1 MRYDKFTIKSQ
12 EALADAQSLADK
24 KGQQEITP
32 LHLAYSLVSQPEGIV
47 RPILAKAGTPAALI
61 LEGLEK
67 ELEKLPKISG
77 SGLSGYVGP
86 DLKTVLDIAMAEAE
100 KMRDEFVSTEHLLL
114 AVLAKKDDPAA
125 RIFAGHGLT
134 RDLVFRVLQELRG
147 SQRVTDQNPEEKYQ
161 ALQKFTRDL
170 TDEARRQKLDPVIG
184 RDEEIRRVIQVLSRR
199 TKNNPVLIGEPGVG
213 KTAIVEGLA
222 RRIVSGDV
230 PESLKNKRI
239 LSLDMGALVAG
250 AKFRGEFEERL
261 KSVIKEVES
270 SNGEIVLFIDEM
282 HTLVGAGKSEG
293 SMDAGNML
301 KPPLARGELRCVGA
315 TTIGEYRKNI
325 EKDPALER
333 RFAPVLVPEPS
344 VEDSVSILR
353 GLKERY
359 EVHHKVGIKDSALVA
374 AATLSHRYI
383 TDRFL
388 PDKAIDLIDEA
399 ASRLRMEID
408 SLPSELDEIKRR
420 VLTLSV
426 EREALKKEH
435 DRGAQDRLA
444 KLEKELEA
452 LRVKEEAMT
461 RQWQEDKSVVT
472 RAAALKEEIEAARSE
487 FEAAQRDGDLARAAE
502 LQYGRLPALNKELET
517 LGAENSAGLIR
528 EEVDADDIA
537 EIVAKWTGIPVNR
550 LLEGEREKLVKMEE
564 RLAARVVGQKE
575 AIAAVSRAVR
585 RARAGIGDPG
595 RPIGSFIFLG
605 PTGVGK
611 TELGKA
617 LAEFLFDDESAMIRL
632 DMSEF
637 MEKHTVARLIGAP
650 PGYVGYEEGGYLTE
664 AVRRKPYSVI
674 LFDEIEKAHPE
685 VFNILLQLLD
695 DGRLTDGQGRTVDFK
710 NTVVVMTSNIGS
722 QFIVDAAGREP
733 EAMHGRV
740 MEALRGH
747 FRPEF
752 LNRVDDAV
760 IFHALS
766 EAEIERIVEIQVAI
780 LAKRLAERKL
790 TLRLSPEAVR
800 FLARSGFDNVY
811 GARPLQRAIQT
822 QLMDPLAMGILSGDI
837 IDGQLLEVAVNPAGD
852 GLIFIGLG
860 GGAGEGAGG
869 GPEAP
874 EDDDFAD
881 APRLIQ

>member
-32 LHLAYSLVSQPEGIV
+32 LHLAYTLVNQPEGIV
-47 RPILAKAGTPAALI
+47 RPILAKAGVQVPMIMEALD
-61 LEGLEK
+61 K
-67 ELEKLPKISG
+67 EIEKLPKISG
-77 SGLSGYVGP
+77 TGLTGYVGP
-86 DLKTVLDIAMAEAE
+86 DLKAVLDIALAESE

-114 AVLAKKDDPAA
+114 AILAKKDTPAA
-125 RIFAGHGLT
+125 RVFMDNGLS
-134 RDLVFRVLQELRG
+134 RDTVFKVLQELRG
-147 SQRVTDQNPEEKYQ
+147 HQRVTDQNPEEKYQ

-184 RDEEIRRVIQVLSRR
+184 RDEEIRRVMQVLSRR

-230 PESLKNKRI
+230 PETLKNKRV
-239 LSLDMGALVAG
+239 LSLDMGALIAG

-270 SNGEIVLFIDEM
+270 SSGEIILFIDEM
-282 HTLVGAGKSEG
+282 HTLVGAGKG
-293 SMDAGNML
+293 DGAMDAGNML
-301 KPPLARGELRCVGA
+301 KPPLARGELRCIGA
-315 TTIGEYRKNI
+315 TTITEYRKNI

-333 RFAPVLVPEPS
+333 RFQPVLVEEPS
-344 VEDSVSILR
+344 VEDTISILR

-359 EVHHKVGIKDSALVA
+359 EVHHKVGIMDSALVA

-388 PDKAIDLIDEA
+388 PDKAIDLVDEA
-399 ASRLRMEID
+399 ASHLRMEID

-420 VLTLSV
+420 VLTLSI

-435 DRGAQDRLA
+435 DRGAQERLA
-444 KLEKELEA
+444 KLEAEIMALEA
-452 LRVKEEAMT
+452 RDAEMT
-461 RQWQEDKSVVT
+461 RKWQADKDVIT
-472 RAAALKEEIEAARSE
+472 RAASLKEEIENIRAE
-487 FEAAQRDGDLARAAE
+487 IETAQREGDLGKAAE
-502 LQYGRLPALNKELET
+502 LQYGRLPALLAEL
-517 LGAENSAGLIR
+517 ENSAESSAGMVK

-537 EIVAKWTGIPVNR
+537 AIVAKWTGIPVNR
-550 LLEGEREKLVKMEE
+550 LLEGEREKLVFMEE
-564 RLAARVVGQKE
+564 RLSRRVVGQKE
-575 AIAAVSRAVR
+575 AIEAVSRAVR

-617 LAEFLFDDESAMIRL
+617 LAEFLFDDEQAMVRL

-637 MEKHTVARLIGAP
+637 MEKHAVSRLIGAP

-674 LFDEIEKAHPE
+674 LFDEVEKAHPE

-710 NTVVVMTSNIGS
+710 NTVVIMTSNIGS
-722 QFIVDAAGREP
+722 QFIVDDEGRNP
-733 EAMHGRV
+733 EVMRDRV
-740 MEALRGH
+740 MGALRSH

-752 LNRVDDAV
+752 LNRVDDIV
-760 IFHALS
+760 IFHSLT
-766 EAEIERIVEIQVAI
+766 EKEIESIVRIQVAI
-780 LAKRLAERKL
+780 LAGRLAERKL
-790 TLRLSPEAVR
+790 TMNLSPEAIS
-800 FLARSGFDNVY
+800 FLARAGFDSVY
-811 GARPLQRAIQT
+811 GARPLKRAIQT
-822 QLMDPLAMGILSGDI
+822 QLMDPLAMGLLSGEI
-837 IDGQLLEVAVNPAGD
+837 IDGQHLEVIVNAAGD
-852 GLIFIGLG
+852 GLTFGIP
-860 GGAGEGAGG
+860 EGG
-869 GPEAP
+869 GPESEPDVPEGDFEEPAP
-874 EDDDFAD
+874 K
-881 APRLIQ
+881 LIQ

>member
-12 EALADAQSLADK
+12 EALAEAQALADR

-32 LHLAYSLVSQPEGIV
+32 LHLAYSLVNQPEGIV
-47 RPILAKAGTPAALI
+47 RPILAKAGAPVAMI
-61 LEGLEK
+61 MEGLDR

-77 SGLSGYVGP
+77 TGLTGYVGP
-86 DLKTVLDIAMAEAE
+86 DLKTVLDIAQAESE
-100 KMRDEFVSTEHLLL
+100 KMKDEFVSTEHLLL
-114 AVLAKKDDPAA
+114 AILAKKDGPAA
-125 RIFAGHGLT
+125 RVFLDSGLT
-134 RDLVFRVLQELRG
+134 REVVFKVLQELRG
-147 SQRVTDQNPEEKYQ
+147 HQRVTDQNPEETYQ

-239 LSLDMGALVAG
+239 LSLDLGALVAG

-261 KSVIKEVES
+261 KSVIKEVEAS
-270 SNGEIVLFIDEM
+270 SGEIILFIDEM

-333 RFAPVLVPEPS
+333 RFAPVLVEEPS
-344 VEDSVSILR
+344 VEDTISILR

-359 EVHHKVGIKDSALVA
+359 EVHHKVGIKDSVLVA
-374 AATLSHRYI
+374 AATLSNRYI

-388 PDKAIDLIDEA
+388 PDKAIDLVDEA
-399 ASRLRMEID
+399 ASHLRMEID

-420 VLTLSV
+420 VLTLSI

-435 DRGAQDRLA
+435 DRGSQERLV
-444 KLEKELEA
+444 KLEKELADLEDRDA
-452 LRVKEEAMT
+452 EMT
-461 RQWQEDKSVVT
+461 KKWQADKDVIT
-472 RAAALKEEIEAARSE
+472 KAAALKEEIENVRAE
-487 FEAAQRDGDLARAAE
+487 IETAQRHGDLAKAAE
-502 LQYGRLPALNKELET
+502 LQYGRLPALNEELEKFS
-517 LGAENSAGLIR
+517 AESSAGMVK
-528 EEVDADDIA
+528 EEVDADDVA
-537 EIVAKWTGIPVNR
+537 EIVAKWTGIPVSR
-550 LLEGEREKLVKMEE
+550 LMEGEREKLVRMEE
-564 RLAARVVGQKE
+564 RLANRVIGQKE
-575 AIAAVSRAVR
+575 AIEAVSRAVR
-585 RARAGIGDPG
+585 RARAGIGDPN

-611 TELGKA
+611 TELAKA
-617 LAEFLFDDESAMIRL
+617 LAQFLFDDEQAMVRL
-632 DMSEF
+632 DMSEY
-637 MEKHTVARLIGAP
+637 MEKHAVARLIGAP

-674 LFDEIEKAHPE
+674 LFDEVEKAHPE
-685 VFNILLQLLD
+685 VFNTLLQLLD

-710 NTVVVMTSNIGS
+710 NTVIIMTSNIGS
-722 QFIVDAAGREP
+722 QFIVDDEGRSP
-733 EAMHGRV
+733 EVMRDRV
-740 MEALRGH
+740 MGALRSH

-752 LNRVDDAV
+752 LNRVDDIV
-760 IFHALS
+760 IFHSLS
-766 EAEIERIVEIQVAI
+766 ENDIERIVQIQVAI
-780 LAKRLAERKL
+780 LAARLAERKL
-790 TLRLSPEAVR
+790 TLHLSPEATS
-800 FLARSGFDNVY
+800 FLAKSGFDNVY
-811 GARPLQRAIQT
+811 GARPLKRAIQI
-822 QLMDPLAMGILSGDI
+822 QLMDPLAMGILNGTI
-837 IDGQLLEVAVNPAGD
+837 LDGQHLSVILNAAGD
-852 GLIFIGLG
+852 GLTFGVPD
-860 GGAGEGAGG
+860 
-869 GPEAP
+869 GPQPPEPEVP
-874 EDDDFAD
+874 EDDVEAE
-881 APRLIQ
+881 APKLIQ

>member
-12 EALADAQSLADK
+12 EAVAEAQAQADR

-32 LHLAYSLVSQPEGIV
+32 LHLAASLVNQPEGIV
-47 RPILAKAGTPAALI
+47 RPILAKAGTPAPLI
-61 LEGLEK
+61 LDGLER
-67 ELEKLPKISG
+67 ELNKLPRISG
-77 SGLSGYVGP
+77 TGLTGYVGP
-86 DLKTVLDIAMAEAE
+86 ELKTVLEIAQAEAE

-114 AVLAKKDDPAA
+114 AILAKRDGAA
-125 RIFAGHGLT
+125 AKVFLDNGLN
-134 RDLVFRVLQELRG
+134 RDLVFKVLQELRG
-147 SQRVTDQNPEEKYQ
+147 QQRVTDQNPEEKYQ

-230 PESLKNKRI
+230 PETLKNKRI
-239 LSLDMGALVAG
+239 LSLDMGSLVAG

-261 KSVIKEVES
+261 KSVIKEVEAS
-270 SNGEIVLFIDEM
+270 SGEIILFIDEM

-293 SMDAGNML
+293 SLDAGNML

-315 TTIGEYRKNI
+315 TTITEYRKNI

-333 RFAPVLVPEPS
+333 RFAPVLVEEPT
-344 VEDSVSILR
+344 VEDTISILR

-374 AATLSHRYI
+374 AATLSNRYI

-388 PDKAIDLIDEA
+388 PDKAIDLIDES

-420 VLTLSV
+420 VLTLSI

-435 DRGAQDRLA
+435 DRGARDRLA
-444 KLEKELEA
+444 KLEQELAGLEKREA
-452 LRVKEEAMT
+452 EMT
-461 RQWQEDKSVVT
+461 SQWQADKDQITKS
-472 RAAALKEEIEAARSE
+472 AGLKEEIENTRAGIE
-487 FEAAQRDGDLARAAE
+487 KAQREGDLGKAAE
-502 LQYGRLPALNKELET
+502 LQYGRLPALTKELET
-517 LGAENSAGLIR
+517 ATANASAALVK
-528 EEVDADDIA
+528 EEVTADDVA

-550 LLEGEREKLVKMEE
+550 LLEGEREKLVHMEE
-564 RLAARVVGQKE
+564 RLSRRVVGQKE
-575 AIAAVSRAVR
+575 ATLAVARAVR
-585 RARAGIGDPG
+585 RSRAGIGDPN

-611 TELGKA
+611 TELAKA
-617 LAEFLFDDESAMIRL
+617 LAEFLFDDEGAMVRL

-637 MEKHTVARLIGAP
+637 MEKHAVARLIGAP

-674 LFDEIEKAHPE
+674 LFDEVEKAHPD
-685 VFNILLQLLD
+685 VFNTLLQLLD
-695 DGRLTDGQGRTVDFK
+695 DGRLTDGQGHTVDFK
-710 NTVVVMTSNIGS
+710 NTVVIMTSNLGS
-722 QFIVDAAGREP
+722 QFIVDAEGRDP
-733 EAMHGRV
+733 ETMRARV

-752 LNRVDDAV
+752 LNRVDDTV
-760 IFHALS
+760 IFHSLN
-766 EAEIERIVEIQVAI
+766 EKEIERIVQIQVGI
-780 LAKRLAERKL
+780 LSSRLAERKL
-790 TLRLSPEAVR
+790 TLSLSPEAVT
-800 FLARSGFDNVY
+800 FLAQAGFDQVY
-811 GARPLQRAIQT
+811 GARPLKRAIQT
-822 QLMDPLAMGILSGDI
+822 QLMDPLAMGLLSGDI
-837 IDGQLLEVAVNPAGD
+837 LDGQHLEVILNARGD
-852 GLIFIGLG
+852 GLTFGRS
-860 GGAGEGAGG
+860 AGRSPAGG
-869 GPEAP
+869 T
-874 EDDDFAD
+874 D
-881 APRLIQ
+881 APPLLQ

>member
-12 EALADAQSLADK
+12 EALAEAQSLADQ

-32 LHLAYSLVSQPEGIV
+32 LHLAVALINQPEGLV
-47 RPILAKAGTPAALI
+47 RPILAKAGTPPALI
-61 LEGLEK
+61 VGELDK

-77 SGLSGYVGP
+77 TGLTGYVGP
-86 DLKTVLDIAMAEAE
+86 ELKTVLDLALAEAE

-114 AVLAKKDDPAA
+114 AILAKKDGPAA
-125 RIFAGHGLT
+125 KVLVSNGLS
-134 RDLVFRVLQELRG
+134 RDLVFKVLQELRG
-147 SQRVTDQNPEEKYQ
+147 NQRVTDQNPEEKYQ

-261 KSVIKEVES
+261 KSVIKEVEAS
-270 SNGEIVLFIDEM
+270 SGEIVLFIDEM
-282 HTLVGAGKSEG
+282 HTLVGAGKGEG
-293 SMDAGNML
+293 AMDAGNML

-333 RFAPVLVPEPS
+333 RFAPVLVEEPT
-344 VEDSVSILR
+344 VEDTISILR

-359 EVHHKVGIKDSALVA
+359 EVHHKVNIKDSALVA

-420 VLTLSV
+420 ILTLSI

-444 KLEKELEA
+444 RLEREIAGLTARDADLTRKWQA
-452 LRVKEEAMT
+452 DKDVIT
-461 RQWQEDKSVVT
+461 RQ
-472 RAAALKEEIEAARSE
+472 AGLKEEIENVRGGIE
-487 FEAAQRDGDLARAAE
+487 KAQREGDLGRAAE
-502 LQYGRLPALNKELET
+502 LQYGRLPALPRELEKM
-517 LGAENSAGLIR
+517 AQASSAALVK
-528 EEVDADDIA
+528 EEVEADDVA
-537 EIVAKWTGIPVNR
+537 EIVAKWTGIPVSR
-550 LLEGEREKLVKMEE
+550 LMEGEREKLVHMEE
-564 RLAARVVGQKE
+564 RLSRRVVGQKE
-575 AIAAVSRAVR
+575 AIEAVARAVR
-585 RARAGIGDPG
+585 RARAGIGDPN

-611 TELGKA
+611 TELAKA
-617 LAEFLFDDESAMIRL
+617 LAEFLFDDENAMVRL

-637 MEKHTVARLIGAP
+637 MEKHAVARLIGAP

-674 LFDEIEKAHPE
+674 LFDEVEKAHPD
-685 VFNILLQLLD
+685 VFNSLLQLLD

-710 NTVVVMTSNIGS
+710 NTVVIMTSNIGS
-722 QFIVDAAGREP
+722 HFIAEAGGRDP
-733 EAMHGRV
+733 EGMRQKV
-740 MEALRGH
+740 MEALRTH

-752 LNRVDDAV
+752 LNRVDDTV
-760 IFHALS
+760 TFHALS
-766 EAEIERIVEIQVAI
+766 EKEIEDIVRIQVAI
-780 LAKRLAERKL
+780 LAGRLAERKL
-790 TLRLSPEAVR
+790 TLALSPDAVV
-800 FLARSGFDNVY
+800 FLARTGFDQVY
-811 GARPLQRAIQT
+811 GARPLKRAIQA
-822 QLMDPLAMGILSGDI
+822 QLMDPLAMGLLSGEI
-837 IDGQLLEVAVNPAGD
+837 VDGQHLEVAVNARGD
-852 GLIFIGLG
+852 GLVFGLDPG
-860 GGAGEGAGG
+860 GGWSGEAEAAGG
-869 GPEAP
+869 AAAGAP
-874 EDDDFAD
+874 K
-881 APRLIQ
+881 RIQ

>member
-24 KGQQEITP
+24 RGQQEISP
-32 LHLAYSLVSQPEGIV
+32 PHLALSLLNQPDGIV
-47 RPILAKAGTPAALI
+47 RPIVAKSGVPMNLI
-61 LEGLEK
+61 MEGLEK
-67 ELEKLPKISG
+67 ELSKLPQISG
-77 SGLSGYVGP
+77 SGLTSYVGP
-86 DLKTVLDIAMAEAE
+86 DLKTVLDVAQAEAE

-114 AVLAKKDDPAA
+114 AILAHKNNPAA
-125 RIFAGHGLT
+125 RVLIDAGLT
-134 RDLVFRVLQELRG
+134 RDLVFKVLQDVRG
-147 SQRVTDQNPEEKYQ
+147 QQRVTDQNPEEKYQ

-170 TDEARRQKLDPVIG
+170 TDAARRQKLDPVIG

-239 LSLDMGALVAG
+239 LSLDLGALVAG

-261 KSVIKEVES
+261 KSVIKEVEA
-270 SNGEIVLFIDEM
+270 SNGEIILFIDEM
-282 HTLVGAGKSEG
+282 HTLVGAGKAEG

-333 RFAPVLVPEPS
+333 RFAPVMVEEPN
-344 VEDSVSILR
+344 VEDTISILR

-388 PDKAIDLIDEA
+388 PDKAIDLVDEA
-399 ASRLRMEID
+399 ASHLRMEID

-420 VLTLSV
+420 VLTLSI

-435 DRGAQDRLA
+435 DPGSQDRLA
-444 KLEKELEA
+444 KLEIELRN
-452 LRVKEEAMT
+452 LEEEERAMT
-461 RQWQEDKSVVT
+461 AKWQADKDVIT
-472 RAAALKEEIEAARSE
+472 KAAALKEEIENIKGQIE
-487 FEAAQRDGDLARAAE
+487 TAQRDGDLAKAAE
-502 LQYGRLPALNKELET
+502 LQYGRLPALAKELEAASSSEADT
-517 LGAENSAGLIR
+517 MVK

-537 EIVAKWTGIPVNR
+537 EVVAKWTKIPVSR
-550 LLEGEREKLVKMEE
+550 LLEGEREKLVHMEE
-564 RLAARVVGQKE
+564 RLNKRVVGQPE
-575 AIAAVSRAVR
+575 AVEAVAKAVR

-611 TELGKA
+611 TELAKA
-617 LAEFLFDDESAMIRL
+617 LAEFLFDDEGAMIRL
-632 DMSEF
+632 DMSEY
-637 MEKHTVARLIGAP
+637 MEKHAVSRLIGAP

-674 LFDEIEKAHPE
+674 LFDEVEKAHPE
-685 VFNILLQLLD
+685 VFNTLLQLLD

-710 NTVVVMTSNIGS
+710 NTVVIMTSNIRS
-722 QFIVDAAGREP
+722 QYIVDSESRHPEVMRE
-733 EAMHGRV
+733 RV
-740 MEALRGH
+740 MEALRSH

-752 LNRVDDAV
+752 LNRVDDIV
-760 IFHALS
+760 IFHALGQ
-766 EAEIERIVEIQVAI
+766 EEIASIVRIQVGI
-780 LAKRLAERKL
+780 LSARLTERKL
-790 TLRLSPEAVR
+790 SLELSPEAVD
-800 FLARSGFDNVY
+800 FLAKAGFDSVY
-811 GARPLQRAIQT
+811 GARPLKRAIQT
-822 QLMDPLAMGILSGDI
+822 QLMDPLAMGILSGRI
-837 IDGQLLEVAVNPAGD
+837 LDGQHLKAVMLPDGSGLTFEVSNQAAS
-852 GLIFIGLG
+852 
-860 GGAGEGAGG
+860 
-869 GPEAP
+869 
-874 EDDDFAD
+874 ED
-881 APRLIQ
+881 PQS

>member
-12 EALADAQSLADK
+12 EALAEAQALADR

-32 LHLAYSLVSQPEGIV
+32 LHLAYSLVNQPEGIV
-47 RPILAKAGTPAALI
+47 RPILAKAGAPVAMI
-61 LEGLEK
+61 MEGLDR

-77 SGLSGYVGP
+77 TGLTGYVGP
-86 DLKTVLDIAMAEAE
+86 DLKTVLDIAQAESE
-100 KMRDEFVSTEHLLL
+100 KMKDEFVSTEHLLL
-114 AVLAKKDDPAA
+114 AILAKKDGPAA
-125 RIFAGHGLT
+125 RVFLDSGLT
-134 RDLVFRVLQELRG
+134 REVVFKVLQELRG
-147 SQRVTDQNPEEKYQ
+147 HQRVTDQNPEETYQ

-239 LSLDMGALVAG
+239 LSLDLGALVAG

-261 KSVIKEVES
+261 KSVIKEVEAS
-270 SNGEIVLFIDEM
+270 SGEIILFIDEM

-333 RFAPVLVPEPS
+333 RFAPVLVEEPS
-344 VEDSVSILR
+344 VEDTISILR

-374 AATLSHRYI
+374 AATLSNRYI

-388 PDKAIDLIDEA
+388 PDKAIDLVDEA
-399 ASRLRMEID
+399 ASHLRMEID

-420 VLTLSV
+420 VLTLSI

-435 DRGAQDRLA
+435 DRGSQERLV
-444 KLEKELEA
+444 KLEKELADLEDRDA
-452 LRVKEEAMT
+452 EMT
-461 RQWQEDKSVVT
+461 KKWQADKDVIT
-472 RAAALKEEIEAARSE
+472 KAAALKEEIENVRAE
-487 FEAAQRDGDLARAAE
+487 IETAQRHGDLAKAAE
-502 LQYGRLPALNKELET
+502 LQYGRLPALNEELEKFS
-517 LGAENSAGLIR
+517 AESSAGMVK
-528 EEVDADDIA
+528 EEVDADDVA
-537 EIVAKWTGIPVNR
+537 EIVAKWTGIPVSR
-550 LLEGEREKLVKMEE
+550 LMEGEREKLVRMEE
-564 RLAARVVGQKE
+564 RLANRVIGQKE
-575 AIAAVSRAVR
+575 AIEAVSRAVR
-585 RARAGIGDPG
+585 RARAGIGDPN

-611 TELGKA
+611 TELAKA
-617 LAEFLFDDESAMIRL
+617 LAQFLFDDEQAMVRL
-632 DMSEF
+632 DMSEY
-637 MEKHTVARLIGAP
+637 MEKHAVARLIGAP

-674 LFDEIEKAHPE
+674 LFDEVEKAHPE
-685 VFNILLQLLD
+685 VFNTLLQLLD

-710 NTVVVMTSNIGS
+710 NTVIIMTSNIGS
-722 QFIVDAAGREP
+722 QFIVDDEGRSP
-733 EAMHGRV
+733 EVMRDRV
-740 MEALRGH
+740 MGALRSH

-752 LNRVDDAV
+752 LNRVDDIV
-760 IFHALS
+760 IFHSLS
-766 EAEIERIVEIQVAI
+766 ENDIERIVQIQVAI
-780 LAKRLAERKL
+780 LAARLAERKL
-790 TLRLSPEAVR
+790 TLHLSPEATS
-800 FLARSGFDNVY
+800 FLAKSGFDNVY
-811 GARPLQRAIQT
+811 GARPLKRAIQT
-822 QLMDPLAMGILSGDI
+822 QLMDPLAMGILNGTI
-837 IDGQLLEVAVNPAGD
+837 LDGQHLSVILNAAGD
-852 GLIFIGLG
+852 GLTFGVPD
-860 GGAGEGAGG
+860 
-869 GPEAP
+869 GPQPPEPEVP
-874 EDDDFAD
+874 EDDVEAE
-881 APRLIQ
+881 APKLIQ